1 MRFEA
6 CAWSGRCNRAR
17 AAQDCRRLAPVRAF
31 TLLEI
36 LLALAL
42 LGLLAAGLVSGASQ
56 LMDGRPKS
64 PTEVFW
70 EAARTAR
77 RTALKSE
84 TETRLSYDSKEKS
97 FLVDDGHSP
106 KSFPVAG
113 GRELTID
120 LLHAQAGGSSVLIG
134 GELVDT
140 TTMPFVSFY
149 PDGTCQPFRVQIR
162 GTGPAEILS
171 IDPWTCAPVLKEA
184 KP

>member
-1 MRFEA
+1 MRFEV
-6 CAWSGRCNRAR
+6 CAWSGRREPASAAR
-17 AAQDCRRLAPVRAF
+17 GGSRRRLVRAF

-84 TETRLSYDSKEKS
+84 TETRLSYDSKEKA
-97 FLVDDGHSP
+97 FLVDDGHAP

-120 LLHAQAGGSSVLIG
+120 LLHAQAGGGSVLIG

-140 TTMPFVSFY
+140 STMPSVSFY
-149 PDGTCQPFRVQIR
+149 SDGTCQPFRVQIR
-162 GTGPAEILS
+162 STGPAEILS